1 MNTMDHTA
9 VKKAVLKAVRTRL
22 ENIALELKERIT
34 ELRSVTVGDDN
45 ADSASQT
52 ESARGSDVEVLNSL
66 GEQYNH
72 VLAELERVRAM
83 DPEQHAAAVGAGT
96 VVHTD
101 QRNFFVGASLEEFD
115 AMGRRYLGV
124 TPMAPVIQ
132 ALLGRS
138 AGDRVLVGGV
148 TYTIEAVF

>member
-9 VKKAVLKAVRTRL
+9 VKKAVLKAARTRL
-22 ENIALELKERIT
+22 ENVAFELKERIA

-45 ADSASQT
+45 ADTASQT
-52 ESARGSDVEVLNSL
+52 ESTRGSDVEVLNSL

-72 VLAELERVRAM
+72 VLAELERVQSI
-83 DPEQHAAAVGAGT
+83 DPEQHATVVGAGA

-101 QRNFFVGASLEEFD
+101 QRNFFVGASLDEFD

-124 TPMAPVIQ
+124 TPMAPVIH
-132 ALLGRS
+132 ALLGRKVGEQ
-138 AGDRVLVGGV
+138 ATVGGV